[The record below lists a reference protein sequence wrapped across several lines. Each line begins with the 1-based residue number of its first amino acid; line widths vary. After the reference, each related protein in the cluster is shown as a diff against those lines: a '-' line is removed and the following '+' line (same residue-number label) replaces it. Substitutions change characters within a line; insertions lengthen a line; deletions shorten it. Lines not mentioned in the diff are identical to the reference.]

1 MMSSPVRSLLA
12 ATLVSLAALVSACGS
27 APAPFALFPSG
38 QSVLLLDAPVHLGD
52 NRAGGQSFPNGTA
65 EAGRICS
72 LVNLPRAA
80 QAYLQVS
87 NVRQSESLGDMVT
100 INGRGISLPMTL
112 ERDHAGVTP
121 NATSASP
128 IHAVSLPA
136 GPSEICLV
144 AGMRQCGDLDD
155 FEVDQP
161 RAVRSRHRRA
171 RDLRPPQ
178 PDAGAARAHRP
189 PERALGPR
197 PTPLRDRQLS
207 LLRPRLSRPRLS
219 RRRSAVVV
227 ARVPGY
233 AAVGGHFAEHDDDRR
248 GPVPLGGRNDRGKI
262 PN

>member
-121 NATSASP
+121 NATTASP

-155 FEVDQP
+155 FEVDQLALFVQGIDE
-161 RAVRSRHRRA
+161 REISVRRNLTQGRPAPTAPPSVPWG
-171 RDLRPPQ
+171 RDQHPYVT
-178 PDAGAARAHRP
+178 A
-189 PERALGPR
+189 
-197 PTPLRDRQLS
+197 S
-207 LLRPRLSRPRLS
+207 Y
-219 RRRSAVVV
+219 RSC
-227 ARVPGY
+227 
-233 AAVGGHFAEHDDDRR
+233 DQD
-248 GPVPLGGRNDRGKI
+248 
-262 PN
+262 